1 MDALYDCGFALL
13 RRLFDAVDV
22 IAQEGRIEAYAVGKL
37 KMIPARVRVIK
48 KRPGWGAFLLRDGL
62 GLFAEFEGGV
72 VGYGHVDAAGE
83 VVNGYGVGAG
93 GYLDAGGVVDAY
105 GGF

>member
-37 KMIPARVRVIK
+37 KMIPARVRVRK
-48 KRPGWGAFLLRDGL
+48 KAPG
-62 GLFAEFEGGV
+62 GGRFF
-72 VGYGHVDAAGE
+72 Y
-83 VVNGYGVGAG
+83 
-93 GYLDAGGVVDAY
+93 
-105 GGF
+105 